1 MLIIR
6 ALQSGRIPLQN
17 IVASKYKLFVV
28 ISVSIMAI
36 LLIPVIL
43 PHITHTNM
51 IYHIFLHMV
60 SLIIAV
66 FLSIVSTLAYKRN
79 GGSRLLFMT
88 LGFLSLVVIEIL
100 YMFYT
105 MMEIEDTNAIIPVVD
120 IEIPHIILLVML
132 TLFGIG
138 VFKVNNES

>member
-1 MLIIR
+1 
-6 ALQSGRIPLQN
+6 
-17 IVASKYKLFVV
+17 
-28 ISVSIMAI
+28 
-36 LLIPVIL
+36 
-43 PHITHTNM
+43 
-51 IYHIFLHMV
+51 
-60 SLIIAV
+60 
-66 FLSIVSTLAYKRN
+66 
-79 GGSRLLFMT
+79 MT

>member
-1 MLIIR
+1 
-6 ALQSGRIPLQN
+6 
-17 IVASKYKLFVV
+17 
-28 ISVSIMAI
+28 
-36 LLIPVIL
+36 
-43 PHITHTNM
+43 
-51 IYHIFLHMV
+51 
-60 SLIIAV
+60 
-66 FLSIVSTLAYKRN
+66 
-79 GGSRLLFMT
+79 MT
-88 LGFLSLVVIEIL
+88 LGFLSLVAIEIL

>member
-1 MLIIR
+1 M
-6 ALQSGRIPLQN
+6 QSGRIPLQN
-17 IVASKYKLFVV
+17 IVASKYKLFVI

-79 GGSRLLFMT
+79 GSSRLLFMT

-138 VFKVNNES
+138 VFKVND

>member
-1 MLIIR
+1 M
-6 ALQSGRIPLQN
+6 QSGRIPSQN
-17 IVASKYKLFVV
+17 IVASKYKLFVI
-28 ISVSIMAI
+28 ISVSIIAI

-66 FLSIVSTLAYKRN
+66 FLSVVSTLAYKRN
-79 GGSRLLFMT
+79 GSSRLLFMT